1 MNWTSPEYERN
12 ALRAETQ
19 AGIEKHRADKARE
32 RKLNYDLLQHR
43 LWLWKLEKND
53 D

>member
-19 AGIEKHRADKARE
+19 AGIERHRADKARE
-32 RKLNYDLLQHR
+32 RKLNYCLLHR
-43 LWLWKLEKND
+43 GKEEEMD
-53 D
+53 DD